1 MSLANIIDHTALKP
15 HTQKADILKLI
26 EEAKTYKF
34 ASVCVNPTWVELA
47 AK

>member
-34 ASVCVNPTWVELA
+34 ASDRKSVV
-47 AK
+47 